1 MKGNQWVFIS
11 PDHKAGYV
19 LLAVG
24 RYFWRGI
31 RRARLELPFI
41 TWREPSLRISPRGTR
56 TNGFGWMVKRM
67 NLGWP
72 VQKNQQNKT
81 AWVFIDWFE
90 IKKSSQISLPQLGQR
105 IEKEQSSPDFLR
117 VKLWLKY
124 AKMGHWTSEPSL
136 KLTYIAPENRPG
148 QKPRRKRPSPIH
160 FQGRDIWHVSFKE
173 GNLLEACRKITSPES
188 SPTLQG
194 PRRQKKIILNRLIEW
209 CTKNTWRWRCLLF
222 LFVGDFLRIVLW

>member
-1 MKGNQWVFIS
+1 MHHFNVLLEASYDGWATYPPMYPLQKYSFNSRPLIKGNQWVFIS

-31 RRARLELPFI
+31 RRSRLESPFI

-81 AWVFIDWFE
+81 EWVFIDWLE
-90 IKKSSQISLPQLGQR
+90 IKKI
-105 IEKEQSSPDFLR
+105 
-117 VKLWLKY
+117 
-124 AKMGHWTSEPSL
+124 
-136 KLTYIAPENRPG
+136 
-148 QKPRRKRPSPIH
+148 KPNFFASTRAT
-160 FQGRDIWHVSFKE
+160 D
-173 GNLLEACRKITSPES
+173 
-188 SPTLQG
+188 
-194 PRRQKKIILNRLIEW
+194 KK
-209 CTKNTWRWRCLLF
+209 KNKAHQTFWE
-222 LFVGDFLRIVLW
+222 